1 LSKAKKIKIDPK
13 IKTLIKLTNKVAESE
28 CGKKE
33 MKAVATPAM
42 TKASNTER
50 MRGLSMLEIT
60 DNF

>member
-1 LSKAKKIKIDPK
+1 MDPK
-13 IKTLIKLTNKVAESE
+13 ISTLIKLTNKVAESE

-33 MKAVATPAM
+33 IKAVATPAM
-42 TKASNTER
+42 TKANKTER